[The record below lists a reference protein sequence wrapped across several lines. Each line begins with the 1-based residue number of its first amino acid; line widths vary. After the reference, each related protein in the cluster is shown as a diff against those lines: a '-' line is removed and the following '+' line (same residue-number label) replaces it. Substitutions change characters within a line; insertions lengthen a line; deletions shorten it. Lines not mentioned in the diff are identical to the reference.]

1 MSMKKI
7 NLLKTRILNLPIGV
21 KASIAFFISSLA
33 TKGIAYIIT
42 PIYTRLLTPSE
53 YGQVSVFLTWMQIF
67 GIIAMFC
74 LSYGVFNNGMVD
86 YPNRRDEYSFSML
99 ALSNIITIV
108 FLIVIKLLFPLIKD
122 FFPFGFQYILLMCV
136 VFMFQPAYNFWM
148 ARQRYEYKYKGVM
161 VWAIICS
168 VISPLVAIVLM
179 FAQSRGDRLAA
190 RLFGAEGALITIYF
204 LFYLYLGYKSKWKIK
219 TEFWKSA
226 LLFNLPLIPHY
237 LSTYLLGSS
246 DQLMISYLDCAESTA
261 YYSLAYS
268 VATTVTI
275 VWTAVNGSLIPY
287 TYEKCKLNDY
297 KSINKVTIP
306 ILIVFGIACCCLI
319 LLAPEV
325 VYIMAPAEYQQ
336 AIYII
341 PPVVGGVFFQIQYF
355 IYSNIVYY
363 YKKPVY
369 VMVGSVTAVIM
380 NIILNYIGI
389 SMFGYMAAGYTT
401 LICYIIQA
409 CIDYFAMRKVVGAN
423 VYNMKLIIMISSVM
437 VAISLLSGVIYDIPL
452 VRYLILIVIAC
463 LLFAKRKLVVRILN
477 GTKM

>member
-1 MSMKKI
+1 MYMKKARI
-7 NLLKTRILNLPIGV
+7 LKNKILNLPKGV
-21 KASIAFFISSLA
+21 KASVAFFISSIA

-86 YPNRRDEYSFSML
+86 YPDRRDEYSFSML
-99 ALSNIITIV
+99 ALSNVITIL
-108 FLIVIKLLFPLIKD
+108 FMIVISLLFPLIKV
-122 FFPFGFQYILLMCV
+122 FFSFGYQYILLMCV
-136 VFMFQPAYNFWM
+136 VFLFQPAYNFWT

-161 VWAIICS
+161 LWAIICA
-168 VISPLVAIVLM
+168 VMSPLVAILLM
-179 FAQSRGDRLAA
+179 LTQPRGNRLAA
-190 RLFGAEGALITIYF
+190 RLFGAEGALIAIYF
-204 LFYLYLGYKSKWKIK
+204 IFYIYLGYKSKWKIR

-226 LLFNLPLIPHY
+226 ICFNLPLIPHY

-268 VATTVTI
+268 VATTATI
-275 VWTAVNGSLIPY
+275 IWTAVNGSLIPY
-287 TYEKCKLNDY
+287 TYEKCKLKDY
-297 KSINKVTIP
+297 KSINHVTIP
-306 ILIVFGIACCCLI
+306 ILIIFGIACCCLI

-325 VYIMAPAEYQQ
+325 VSIMAPEEYQQ

-369 VMVGSVTAVIM
+369 VMVGSVTAVII

-389 SMFGYMAAGYTT
+389 NMFGYMAAGYTT

-409 CIDYFAMRKVVGAN
+409 CIDYLAMRKVVGIN
-423 VYNMKLIIMISSVM
+423 VYNMKIIIAISSVM
-437 VAISLLSGVIYDIPL
+437 VLISLLSGLVYDIPA
-452 VRYLILIVIAC
+452 VRYLILTVIAC
-463 LLFAKRKLVVRILN
+463 LFIAKRKLIVQILH
-477 GTKM
+477 GTKG